1 MARRGFSLRVRQS
14 GVDCILGIKKDAH
27 AHGGYFERDEAEA
40 PLPSSKVDLSVL
52 DRSISSELSEIVG
65 KKALAPRFGSDIRR
79 TLKTLRFHGAD
90 IEVALDEG
98 FLFAGKRREPT
109 HEIELELKT
118 GEPAALFE
126 LGLALVDALPLT
138 PSVLSKAGRAAEL
151 LSGKPPEPV
160 RSASPRLR
168 RTCRPKKRSAW
179 FSRAAS
185 VSFLV
190 TSRSLSEATRL
201 RRFIRCVSR
210 CAD

>member
-1 MARRGFSLRVRQS
+1 
-14 GVDCILGIKKDAH
+14 
-27 AHGGYFERDEAEA
+27 
-40 PLPSSKVDLSVL
+40 
-52 DRSISSELSEIVG
+52 VG

-79 TLKTLRFHGAD
+79 TLKTVRFHGAD

-126 LGLALVDALPLT
+126 FVLALVDALPLT

-151 LSGKPPEPV
+151 LSGKPPEPL
-160 RSASPRLR
+160 RSASPPLVSDM
-168 RTCRPKKRSAW
+168 PAEEAISW

-185 VSFLV
+185 VNFLV
-190 TSRSLSEATRL
+190 TCRPSSRATPS